1 MQSRMRILS
10 DTPAGT
16 PPGAQP
22 PAKPNGVSGRKVL
35 ALVVLVLVVAGIAGY
50 LVWSRIARMNQQMAA
65 LSRQTEEASQK
76 LDIATQASNAA
87 LARASQAEQSALEA
101 AQQRDQAESAKA
113 QSDQA
118 AEQARQQAQV
128 AQQKAA
134 IAQQN
139 AAVAEQKAEEYQKAR
154 AEELAH
160 LQQVLNQIADTRKT
174 STGLVM
180 TLGSKSIRFDFDKFS
195 LRSEDREVLARIA
208 GILSTVKGYQI
219 YVYGYTDQIGTAD
232 YNQKLSERRAK
243 SVRDYLVQAGLD
255 PGIISAKGFGEA
267 DPRVAAINPQ
277 ANAINRRV
285 EIGLVDSTIRAVE
298 SPKP

>member
-1 MQSRMRILS
+1 M
-10 DTPAGT
+10 
-16 PPGAQP
+16 PPGKTRGTSG
-22 PAKPNGVSGRKVL
+22 AKIV
-35 ALVVLVLVVAGIAGY
+35 ALIVLVLVLVSVAGY
-50 LVWSRIARMNQQMAA
+50 WVWMRIARMDQQMAA
-65 LSRQTEEASQK
+65 LSRQADQASQK
-76 LDIATQASNAA
+76 LDAATQASNAA

-101 AQQRDQAESAKA
+101 AQQRDQAENAKA

-128 AQQKAA
+128 AQQNAA

-139 AAVAEQKAEEYQKAR
+139 AAAAEQKAEEYRKAR

-160 LQQVLNQIADTRKT
+160 LQQVLNQIADTRQT
-174 STGLVM
+174 PTGLVM

-195 LRSEDREVLARIA
+195 LRPEDREVLARIA

-267 DPRVAAINPQ
+267 DPRVAGINPR

-298 SPKP
+298 SPNP